1 MPNESPSPLPP
12 PAAQPRM
19 LPGPDPCAVL
29 AASIVSA
36 RGREAIAARGVF
48 RFALPGG
55 RSPRAMLGKLV
66 ESTRVRPEKLDWSR
80 VEVFFVD
87 ERALPPEHPD
97 SNFRMVDE
105 ALLQPL
111 GAGAPRVH
119 RMRGEVADLEA
130 AAAEYAELLETPLDL
145 AVLGIGEDGHVAS
158 LFPGSPLLA
167 DSAARVAIVRDS
179 PKPPPVRLT
188 LTPRALHEA
197 RSVLGLA
204 IGMDKA
210 EAFRR
215 LYDELDPI
223 GVPARVA
230 TGAAWICDEAAG
242 LLQLREHE
250 QRFDARARKAREER
264 GQ

>member
-1 MPNESPSPLPP
+1 
-12 PAAQPRM
+12 M
-19 LPGPDPCAVL
+19 LPGPEPCAVL
-29 AASIVSA
+29 AASLVSA

-55 RSPRAMLGKLV
+55 RSPRAMLQKLV
-66 ESTRVRPEKLDWSR
+66 ETTLARPEKLDWTR

-105 ALLQPL
+105 ALVRPL

-119 RMRGEVADLEA
+119 RMRGEAADLEA
-130 AAAEYAELLETPLDL
+130 AAAEYAALLAEPLDL

-158 LFPGSPLLA
+158 LFPHSPLLEET
-167 DSAARVAIVRDS
+167 RTLVAVVRDS
-179 PKPPPVRLT
+179 PKPPPVRIT
-188 LTPRALHEA
+188 LTPRALGEA

-204 IGMDKA
+204 IGLDKA

-215 LYDELDPI
+215 LYDELDPV
-223 GVPARVA
+223 GVPARVCP
-230 TGAAWICDEAAG
+230 GASWICDEAAG

-250 QRFDARARKAREER
+250 QRFDARAREARER
-264 GQ
+264 AGD